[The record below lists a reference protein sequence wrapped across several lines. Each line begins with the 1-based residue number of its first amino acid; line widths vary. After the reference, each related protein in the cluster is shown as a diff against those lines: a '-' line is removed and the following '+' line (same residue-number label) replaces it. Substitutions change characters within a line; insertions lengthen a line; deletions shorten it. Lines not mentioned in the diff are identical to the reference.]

1 MNPRIAELN
10 GSNICYFDRIPERL
24 VLEGYRRWIAGFE
37 TGSVLPWEMTWA
49 LYHDAVGVDASKA
62 LIAELSQFV
71 RVLRHC
77 ALCPLHSFP
86 FDSHQVCQAECLTLG
101 LISAMQ
107 NGDTATIDACLGS
120 IACKSRCLEV
130 EKAAQDFADAL
141 MAADQILLPIPT
153 NALLSALSRTSAVTV
168 H

>member
-1 MNPRIAELN
+1 MNPHIAELN
-10 GSNICYFDRIPERL
+10 GSNISYFDRIPERL

-49 LYHDAVGVDASKA
+49 LYTDAVGIHASKI

-101 LISAMQ
+101 LISALQ
-107 NGDTATIDACLGS
+107 NNNSTTIEACLGS
-120 IACKSRCLEV
+120 IACKSRCLDV

-141 MAADQILLPIPT
+141 ISADQILLPIPA
-153 NALLSALSRTSAVTV
+153 NALVNVLNRTASVTI